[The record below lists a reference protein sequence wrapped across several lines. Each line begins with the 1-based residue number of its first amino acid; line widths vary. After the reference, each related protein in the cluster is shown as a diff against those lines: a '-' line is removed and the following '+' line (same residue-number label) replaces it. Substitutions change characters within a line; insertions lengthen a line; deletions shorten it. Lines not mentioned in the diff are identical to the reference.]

1 MRNRKSFRER
11 YNKNVVDDRAID
23 TNVRSNHYLY
33 SECTGMHMMA
43 DLSRKDEPTTIGST
57 DSETPL
63 CRVTYDKARKLLTIN
78 PDFTIDGEQHYNVT
92 NSYGV
97 KFNYRIEHVSEGR
110 TPLELQEHR
119 EDARRVSMQLFMTRT
134 IGIPNFRVT
143 GVRADQKT
151 VFSWK
156 DQSRHSR
163 ATSVY
168 LPRNAVTL
176 ISDNSFR
183 SDSFLSFSLSFSSL
197 LSTSI

>member
-1 MRNRKSFRER
+1 MKNESALPAVRNRKSFRER
-11 YNKNVVDDRAID
+11 YNKNVVYDRTTD

-33 SECTGMHMMA
+33 TECTSMHVMA
-43 DLSRKDEPTTIGST
+43 DLSRKDEPTTVGT

-78 PDFTIDGEQHYNVT
+78 PDFTITGEQHYNVT

-119 EDARRVSMQLFMTRT
+119 EDARRVSMQLFVTRT

-143 GVRADQKT
+143 VCAPIKRRPFRGKT
-151 VFSWK
+151 NLGIPERRPFICP
-156 DQSRHSR
+156 
-163 ATSVY
+163 ATQ
-168 LPRNAVTL
+168 LH
-176 ISDNSFR
+176 
-183 SDSFLSFSLSFSSL
+183 
-197 LSTSI
+197 